1 MLKLTVKN
9 KLTAMHK
16 CYCDTGLQFE
26 NCCGLYLEKKQKA
39 PTALALMRSRYSAY
53 ATHNADYLLQTTHV
67 SEREYYSKSEI
78 LKWATANKWQKL
90 EILGFTENTVEFKA
104 YFLDSNN
111 KPQTHYEFST
121 FKFEENEWFYV
132 DGKFE

>member
-53 ATHNADYLLQTTHV
+53 ATHNADCLLQTTYV

-78 LKWATANKWQKL
+78 LKWATTNKWQKL
-90 EILGFTENTVEFKA
+90 EILSFTENTVEFKA

>member
-1 MLKLTVKN
+1 MAT
-9 KLTAMHK
+9 HK
-16 CYCDTGLQFE
+16 CFCDTGLQFE
-26 NCCGLYLEKKQKA
+26 NCCGLYLENNQKA

-53 ATHNADYLLQTTHV
+53 ATHNSEYLLETTYI
-67 SEREYYSKSEI
+67 SERKYYSKAEI

-90 EILGFTENTVEFKA
+90 EILSFTENTVEFKA
-104 YFLDSNN
+104 YFLNSNN

-121 FKFEENEWFYV
+121 FKFENNAWFYV

>member
-1 MLKLTVKN
+1 MAT
-9 KLTAMHK
+9 HK
-16 CYCDTGLQFE
+16 CFCDTGLQFE
-26 NCCGLYLEKKQKA
+26 NCCGLYLENNQKA
-39 PTALALMRSRYSAY
+39 PTALSLMRSRYSAY
-53 ATHNADYLLQTTHV
+53 ATHNAEYLLETTYI
-67 SEREYYSKSEI
+67 SERKYYSKAEI

-90 EILGFTENTVEFKA
+90 EILSYTGNTVEFKA

-121 FKFEENEWFYV
+121 FKFENNAWFYV